1 MPADSTLFQLYTV
14 HTTTKHIAH
23 LKSKS
28 LNHLRLM
35 QLAETATTK
44 KDNEYRHIGPY
55 NTPPEHTHGCI
66 GHGKGREGSPGAPHG
81 RLAD

>member
-23 LKSKS
+23 LKNKS

-44 KDNEYRHIGPY
+44 KDNESSHIGP
-55 NTPPEHTHGCI
+55 
-66 GHGKGREGSPGAPHG
+66 
-81 RLAD
+81 LASEDK